1 MAIATAGIHTV
12 NVRKSLGLLPQR
24 DEPEQPTFERKHT
37 YHENQRYQPQPA
49 SALKPILALTGA
61 ALCLSLTSCVAPYG
75 DGYLGSSTTYT
86 AYQPGYRTT
95 SLPRGYRSE
104 TISGRS
110 YYYHNGAYYQQ
121 NPGGY
126 IVTDAPRQ
134 SRYYSEYNRSRQV
147 LQPRGATTVTTYQP
161 GYRLSSLP
169 RGYRSEKIGGSTYY
183 YHNGAYYQRN
193 AGGYVV
199 TQAPR
204 QSRYYSEYTTY
215 R

>member
-1 MAIATAGIHTV
+1 MLYKFAKALDSSHTGM
-12 NVRKSLGLLPQR
+12 NPNNRLSNGNTHIMKTKDTSR
-24 DEPEQPTFERKHT
+24 
-37 YHENQRYQPQPA
+37 NPA
-49 SALKPILALTGA
+49 SALRPILALTGA
-61 ALCLSLTSCVAPYG
+61 ALCLSLASCLAPYG
-75 DGYLGSSTTYT
+75 DGYQGSTTTYT
-86 AYQPGYRTT
+86 AYQPGYQTT

-121 NPGGY
+121 NSGGY
-126 IVTDAPRQ
+126 VVIDAPRQ
-134 SRYYSEYNRSRQV
+134 SRYYPEYNRSRQV
-147 LQPRGATTVTTYQP
+147 LQPRGGTTLTTYQP
-161 GYRLSSLP
+161 GYRLNSLP

-193 AGGYVV
+193 ADGYVV
-199 TQAPR
+199 TEAPR